1 MRRLNAAAF
10 AAIVSVSAIA
20 LSAPAGAQVVAFEG
34 ARLILG
40 DGRTVENGTLVID
53 GNKIV
58 LAGAGVTVPAGAT
71 RVNAAGKTIMPAI
84 IDTHVHLSP
93 MRDRLIRDLKMRGYY
108 GISAALSMGLDNLQ
122 LLPMRYETIPGAA
135 RFFSAGRGVTMPEPG
150 RITVPHWITTPE
162 EGRKAV
168 QDAVANKVD
177 IVKIWV
183 DTRDNQFKK
192 LTPDLYGPIID
203 EAHKNNLRVTAH
215 IFDMEDAKGLMRANI
230 DSFAHG
236 VRDKDVDDET
246 MAMIK
251 ARPNIVL
258 IPNLPERGV
267 KVDISW
273 IKEGIPADEYEKLE
287 KANIDS
293 PKAQAFYGIQAR
305 NLKKMSDAG
314 VKITMG
320 TDGNRAWGPHEEM
333 EDMVIAG
340 MTPMQ
345 VIVSSTKNGAEFLRM
360 TDAAR
365 WRPERRRTSSCST
378 LIRSTTSRTRGR
390 FPRCICAVRR
400 WIARSR

>member
-1 MRRLNAAAF
+1 MRRVNAAAF
-10 AAIVSVSAIA
+10 AAIVAVSGFVF
-20 LSAPAGAQVVAFEG
+20 PAHAQVVAFEG

-53 GNKIV
+53 GSKIV
-58 LAGAGVTVPAGAT
+58 QAGAGVAVPAGAT

-93 MRDRLIRDLKMRGYY
+93 MRERLVRDLKMRAYY
-108 GISAALSMGLDNLQ
+108 GIGAALSMGLDNLQ
-122 LLPMRYETIPGAA
+122 LMSMRQENIPGAA

-150 RITVPHWITTPE
+150 RITAPHWITTPE

-168 QDAVANKVD
+168 QDAAANKVD

-192 LTPDLYGPIID
+192 LTPDLYGPIIE

-236 VRDKDVDDET
+236 VRDKDIDDET
-246 MAMIK
+246 LAMIK

-267 KVDISW
+267 KTDISW

-287 KANIDS
+287 KANVDN
-293 PKAQAFYGIQAR
+293 PRLQAFYGVQAR
-305 NLKKMSDAG
+305 NLKRMNDAG
-314 VKITMG
+314 VKITVG
-320 TDGNRAWGPHEEM
+320 TDGNRPWGPHEEM
-333 EDMVIAG
+333 EDMVVAG

-345 VIVSSTKNGAEFLRM
+345 VIVSATKNGAEFLRM
-360 TDAAR
+360 TDAG
-365 WRPERRRTSSCST
+365 T
-378 LIRSTTSRTRGR
+378 LEAGKSADFIMLDANPLDDIKHTRKISAVYLRGAAVDRSQ
-390 FPRCICAVRR
+390 PVK
-400 WIARSR
+400 